1 MLAVSKALSAVP
13 AGLRTPLLTEYDN
26 LVTNYAEQKW
36 TAAELSGKFCEIVY
50 TIIDGYAKG
59 IYAAKPSKPANFV
72 EACKRLEN
80 NISVPRSFQILIPR
94 LLPPLYEIRNNRN
107 VGHVGG
113 DVDPN
118 HMDATTVLAI
128 TAWIMAELVRVF
140 HATTVA
146 EAQEIVDSIVERPVP
161 LVWQS
166 GQIKRVLDPDLSLRD
181 QVLVLV
187 ASCAVPVAAA
197 SLQVWTECKNKA
209 YFGKVIKA
217 LHKARLV
224 ESPDAG
230 TVRLLPPGTAEASR
244 IISNY
249 RDK

>member
-1 MLAVSKALSAVP
+1 M
-13 AGLRTPLLTEYDN
+13 
-26 LVTNYAEQKW
+26 
-36 TAAELSGKFCEIVY
+36 
-50 TIIDGYAKG
+50 
-59 IYAAKPSKPANFV
+59 KPFKPTNFV
-72 EACKRLEN
+72 EACRRLES

-107 VGHVGG
+107 VRHVGG

-140 HATTVA
+140 HATTV
-146 EAQEIVDSIVERPVP
+146 EDAQDIVDSIVKRRVP

-166 GQIKRVLDPDLSLRD
+166 GQIKRVLDHDLSLRD

-187 ASCAVPVAAA
+187 GSCAVPVEAA
-197 SLQVWTECKNKA
+197 SLQAWTECKNRT
-209 YFGKVIKA
+209 YFSRVIRD
-217 LHKARLV
+217 LHKTRIV
-224 ESPDAG
+224 EASEAG

-244 IISNY
+244 IIS
-249 RDK
+249 KHKSK